1 MGQTQL
7 GLVDGEVRQKVRLER
22 ELDQTRLG
30 LVDGEVRQKELG
42 WKERERELCQTCP
55 ADGWREGESCV
66 RHVLLMAGERESCVR
81 QVLLMAV
88 Q

>member
-42 WKERERELCQTCP
+42 WKERERE
-55 ADGWREGESCV
+55 SCV
-66 RHVLLMAGERESCVR
+66 RHVLLMAGEREGCVR